1 MSARPMIVLEGV
13 EKTYPDGTVAVADL
27 SFEIGEGELVCLVG
41 PSGCGKTTTMK
52 MINRLVEP
60 TAGRILVAG
69 EDVRKLDPVK
79 LRRRFGYVIQQ
90 IGLFPHLTVRANVG
104 CVPRLLRWNRAKT
117 GARADELL
125 ELVGLD
131 PAVVGGRYPH
141 ELSGGQQQRVGV
153 ARALAADPPVLLMDE
168 PFSAIDPI
176 ARGRLQDEF
185 SRLRREIGKTIVFVT
200 HDIDEAIRLAD
211 RVAVFRA
218 GPDGGRL
225 DQIDTPAGILARPAT
240 PFVAD
245 FTGAERTLR
254 RLDVV
259 TLRRTDLEPPVPGE
273 HAARPG
279 TAATA
284 VGPAKALASASSG
297 SGHPADAANG
307 HSGTDPG
314 PVGFDRSTD
323 RRDRSVVVGSTL
335 AEALTALLARPDARL
350 PVYDP
355 PAGDGPGTLAG
366 YLTPA
371 ALHAALR
378 AADPAA

>member
-1 MSARPMIVLEGV
+1 MPASESMIVLEGV

-27 SFEIGEGELVCLVG
+27 SFEIGDGELVCLVG

-60 TAGRILVAG
+60 TAGRILLAG
-69 EDVRKLDPVK
+69 EDVRSLDPVK
-79 LRRRFGYVIQQ
+79 LRRRLGYVIQQ
-90 IGLFPHLTVRANVG
+90 VGLFPHLTVRANVG
-104 CVPRLLRWNRAKT
+104 CVPRLLRWNRART
-117 GARADELL
+117 RARADELL

-131 PAVVGGRYPH
+131 PAVVGDRYPH

-176 ARGRLQDEF
+176 ARARLQDEF
-185 SRLRREIGKTIVFVT
+185 ARLRREISKTIVFVT

-225 DQIDTPAGILARPAT
+225 EQIDTPARILAHPAT

-254 RLDVV
+254 RLDVLP
-259 TLRRTDLEPPVPGE
+259 LRRDALEP
-273 HAARPG
+273 AA
-279 TAATA
+279 AAD
-284 VGPAKALASASSG
+284 GSPDGSATPSIVIG
-297 SGHPADAANG
+297 SML
-307 HSGTDPG
+307 S
-314 PVGFDRSTD
+314 
-323 RRDRSVVVGSTL
+323 
-335 AEALTALLARPDARL
+335 EALTALLARDDARL
-350 PVYDP
+350 PVYE
-355 PAGDGPGTLAG
+355 AGNGNGDGPSDFAG

-371 ALHAALR
+371 SLHAALR
-378 AADPAA
+378 SAEDG